1 MYNIERIRNDFPAL
15 HKMTFFGS
23 ASVGPLPRVA
33 MVTMQRYSKELRVDF
48 SPEAWQQDPVA
59 EACSLAAEMINSL
72 AEEIVATSCASSG
85 INLFAGAIKWKRQ
98 DNIVVSGN
106 DYPWNAF
113 PWIHQANKHGLELRV
128 VSSKEKGVPLSNMI
142 EAIDQRTRVIAVS
155 HVECTTGFRSDIQ
168 ALAEA
173 VHKTGGMICV
183 DASQSIG
190 VLPIDVQAM
199 GIDVLATSGEKWLCG
214 PIGTGF
220 VYIRQALAQ
229 TLEPA
234 TIDNRDITAT
244 AHDKAWN
251 AFVSGK
257 EQTVEDAPLPR
268 NAQRFQPQGLSPIP
282 IKGFSSSL
290 SYMLE
295 LGSKD
300 IEERIAGLVAYL
312 IKQLQAA
319 NIGIISSTK
328 PEDLAGIVTVRVPYD
343 LSNPKETKKLKQK
356 LRHAR
361 IVAHPRAGGLRLA
374 VHFFN
379 TEEEIDSVVE
389 FIAKL

>member
-1 MYNIERIRNDFPAL
+1 M
-15 HKMTFFGS
+15 
-23 ASVGPLPRVA
+23 VA
-33 MVTMQRYSKELRVDF
+33 MQRYSKELRVDF
-48 SPEAWQQDPVA
+48 SPEAWKDDPMA
-59 EACSLAAEMINSL
+59 KTCSLAAEMINAL
-72 AEEIVATSCASSG
+72 TKEIVATSCSSSG
-85 INLFAGAIKWKRQ
+85 INLFAGAINWKPK

-113 PWIHQANKHGLELRV
+113 PWIHQAHKHGLELRV
-128 VSSKEKGVPLSNMI
+128 VPSQDRTITVSKMI
-142 EAIDQRTRVIAVS
+142 QAIDQKTRVLAVS
-155 HVECTTGFRSDIQ
+155 HVDCATGFRNDIP

-173 VHKTGGMICV
+173 VHKAGGMICV
-183 DASQSIG
+183 DGSQSIG

-199 GIDVLATSGEKWLCG
+199 GIDVLATGGEKWLCG

-220 VYIRQALAQ
+220 TYIRQQLAE

-234 TIDNRDITAT
+234 TIDYGDITAS

-251 AFVSGK
+251 ALVSGK
-257 EQTVEDAPLPR
+257 GQTMQDAPLPR
-268 NAQRFQPQGLSPIP
+268 NAQRFQPQGLSPIAV
-282 IKGFSSSL
+282 KGLSSSL
-290 SYMLE
+290 SYILE

-300 IEERIAGLVAYL
+300 IEERVAQLVTYL

-319 NIGIISSTK
+319 KIDIISPTK
-328 PEDLAGIVTVRVPYD
+328 PEQLAGIVTVSVPYD
-343 LSNPKETKKLKQK
+343 LSEPKETKKLKQK

-379 TEEEIDSVVE
+379 TEEEIDFVVE